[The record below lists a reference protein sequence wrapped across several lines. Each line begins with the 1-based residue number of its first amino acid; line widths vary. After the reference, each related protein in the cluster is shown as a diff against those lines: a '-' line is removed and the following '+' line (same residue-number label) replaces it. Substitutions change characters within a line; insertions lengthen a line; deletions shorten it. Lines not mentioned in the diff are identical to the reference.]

1 MAEAAAAAA
10 AAIRARLSAAG
21 RLKAPGEAGLLG
33 EAPLVAHPPPPPV
46 LTAGGVPAADDGT
59 TAELQIND
67 ISSGARTILTRG
79 PKQEEVS
86 WSRNGVVCQSAT
98 SSIIRFFHNTVPP
111 RHTPLQVLKILCE
124 CRMGLC
130 EMRELCFVIYLP
142 SIFCIVVMRP
152 RSHNMPPHRSAL

>member
-33 EAPLVAHPPPPPV
+33 EPPLVSQPPPPPV
-46 LTAGGVPAADDGT
+46 LSSSGVPAVVDDGT

-79 PKQEEVS
+79 PKQEEVR
-86 WSRNGVVCQSAT
+86 WSRSA
-98 SSIIRFFHNTVPP
+98 V
-111 RHTPLQVLKILCE
+111 
-124 CRMGLC
+124 
-130 EMRELCFVIYLP
+130 
-142 SIFCIVVMRP
+142 
-152 RSHNMPPHRSAL
+152 